1 VGVLVPEA
9 SLFLRFLV
17 LALFAAAFVAGCGA
31 GGEQPSE
38 EGRQGWAEESSATAG
53 ERVEIGGTKALV
65 WGGGDYGVV
74 MAHGAS
80 YDAAS
85 WEDQGQKIA
94 GKGMVTL
101 APENTSPENLLASI
115 RYMKRERGVRGVALI
130 GGSAGGSAVL
140 RAAKENPEAAD
151 QLIVLSASGDV
162 SGLGPQPKLFI
173 ASEEEGGFA
182 EEARRMAREAPGD
195 QNEALILPGDAHAQ
209 AIFQTEEGDHL
220 TQAILKRL
228 EEYRLTRS
236 AAQARTALGD
246 NAALSRNGINIRLQ
260 RNVKVEQSSTLHPA
274 HSQDI

>member
-1 VGVLVPEA
+1 MGVLLPEG

-17 LALFAAAFVAGCGA
+17 LALFAVAFVAGCGA

-38 EGRQGWAEESSATAG
+38 EGRQGWTEEPSATAG
-53 ERVEIGGTKALV
+53 ERVEIGGTEALV

-94 GKGMVTL
+94 GKGMVAL
-101 APENTSPENLLASI
+101 APENTSAENLLASI
-115 RYMKRERGVRGVALI
+115 GYMKRERGVQGVALM
-130 GGSAGGSAVL
+130 GGSAGGSEVL

-151 QLIVLSASGDV
+151 QLIVLSTSGDV

-182 EEARRMAREAPGD
+182 EEARRMAREAPGE

-209 AIFQTEEGDHL
+209 AIFQTEEGNHL
-220 TQAILKRL
+220 MRAILKRL
-228 EEYRLTRS
+228 EEYRLTGS
-236 AAQARTALGD
+236 ATQARTVLGD
-246 NAALSRNGINIRLQ
+246 NAAHSSNGINIRLQ
-260 RNVKVEQSSTLHPA
+260 RNVK
-274 HSQDI
+274 